1 MSKVLC
7 YMLICICFLC
17 MFILYICLLIRV
29 NERNKYIKKYIDLDG
44 YIFKLFK
51 ILDDNFEIYLSTTNV
66 ASYLVI
72 NDIRIMLV
80 DIKLYN
86 FLTSYFNILEYDFAV
101 VKESFEDC

>member
-7 YMLICICFLC
+7 YILIFICFLC
-17 MFILYICLLIRV
+17 IFILLIRV
-29 NERNKYIKKYIDLDG
+29 NERNKYIKKYIELDG

-72 NDIRIMLV
+72 NNIRIMLV
-80 DIKLYN
+80 DIKLYD